1 MSKEMRKSAKPVE
14 TKQGIMYGL
23 YKVYKQQV
31 DGCPQLRS
39 IISSLYNI
47 TLLSF

>member
-1 MSKEMRKSAKPVE
+1 MRKSAKPVG

-31 DGCPQLRS
+31 DSCLQLWS
-39 IISSLYNI
+39 IMSSLYTI